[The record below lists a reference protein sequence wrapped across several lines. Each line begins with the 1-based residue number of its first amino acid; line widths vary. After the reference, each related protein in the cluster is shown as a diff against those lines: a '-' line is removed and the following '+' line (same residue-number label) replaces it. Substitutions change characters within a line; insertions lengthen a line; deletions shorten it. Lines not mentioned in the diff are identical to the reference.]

1 MYTARLITKDGA
13 TREFILG
20 HPQQYDTGEWYL
32 NIWPVND
39 RYLGAAGDET

>member
-1 MYTARLITKDGA
+1 MHTARLVTKDGA

-32 NIWPVND
+32 NLWPV
-39 RYLGAAGDET
+39 DEYNEQRGEDE

>member
-1 MYTARLITKDGA
+1 MHTARLVTKDGA

-32 NIWPVND
+32 NIWPVED
-39 RYLGAAGDET
+39 LHLTRGDDD